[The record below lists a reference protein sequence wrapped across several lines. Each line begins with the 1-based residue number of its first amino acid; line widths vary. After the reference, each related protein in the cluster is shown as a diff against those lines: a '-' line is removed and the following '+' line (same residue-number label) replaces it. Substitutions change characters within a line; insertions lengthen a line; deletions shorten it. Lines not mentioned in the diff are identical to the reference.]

1 MNNILGREGL
11 DNPFKGA
18 FVNKKNAKY
27 ELTKNVKPAFGKNLS
42 QALDELKLH
51 DGMVISFHHHLRNGD
66 YVLDMVMREIKKRGI
81 KDLTVMASSIFPC
94 HEILV
99 ELMEDGTVTQLMT
112 SYMSGPVAKA
122 VSYGKCK
129 KPVIMTTHGGRPRMI
144 LEKEVTIDAAFL
156 ASPCVDDQGNISGS
170 EGRSF
175 CGSLGYAVADAQM
188 AKKTIAI
195 TDTRVSKVKRA
206 DIEGRFVDMVVE
218 VDKIGDPAGIVSGTT
233 QITKDP
239 IGLKIARDCRT
250 LIEHSGLFKN
260 GFSMQTGAGGIS
272 LAVADE
278 MHRAMKEKN
287 IKGSFGCGGITGYF
301 VKMLEEGLFEDLY
314 DVQCFDLSAVDSTEK
329 NANHH
334 KISADLYANPNNP
347 DHVAGKLD
355 VVILGASEIDLDYN
369 VNVTT
374 GSDGIILGGS
384 GGHADTAAGAKLSI
398 IVSKLFNARISCL
411 VDKVRTVT
419 TPGETIDVFVTDR
432 GIAINPRHADLIK
445 KLKAETNLEIKTI
458 EELKEIAES
467 FTGKPQ
473 VKPRSGEVVGISTYR
488 DGTVLDVIN
497 KV

>member
-1 MNNILGREGL
+1 
-11 DNPFKGA
+11 
-18 FVNKKNAKY
+18 
-27 ELTKNVKPAFGKNLS
+27 
-42 QALDELKLH
+42 
-51 DGMVISFHHHLRNGD
+51 
-66 YVLDMVMREIKKRGI
+66 
-81 KDLTVMASSIFPC
+81 
-94 HEILV
+94 
-99 ELMEDGTVTQLMT
+99 
-112 SYMSGPVAKA
+112 
-122 VSYGKCK
+122 
-129 KPVIMTTHGGRPRMI
+129 MI

-445 KLKAETNLEIKTI
+445 KLKVETNLEIKTI